1 MKNFPLLALAAVASS
16 LAACSSD
23 PDAGAT
29 GPATGHATAR
39 SALARD
45 AAPNLTDAE
54 KAALAASSEGFTTRL
69 VGALRA
75 ESPDAVAG
83 NLAFSPVSIATAL
96 SMPYAGARG
105 ATAAQI
111 AQALGWTVPQARVAK
126 AFNWATLGYG
136 GRAATALEAARRKA
150 AGDPSSPAPDAASF
164 RLHLVN
170 SVWARQDVR
179 FEAPF
184 LDTLAVDYGAG
195 VTLADFAG
203 NPDGERRAI
212 NGWVAGETQQKIQDL
227 IPSGS
232 ITRDTAVVLV
242 NAVHLKLPW
251 PTVLGVEAQA
261 APFAIESGAPV
272 QARFV
277 AASGSYPYAE
287 DASAQAVEIPLEG
300 GEVAFLLVVP
310 KQGLAS
316 FEGALATNLPAL
328 RGALARKEA
337 NVSLPKFT
345 FTSSSVSLAKPLKAL
360 GLVDAFDEGKADFS
374 GITGSQ
380 RLFFSD
386 VLHKAM
392 IGLDEKGVE
401 AAAATAVVMAGTSA
415 PTDPPKV
422 VRADKPFFFAIVDKP
437 TNTLLFAGHVKDP
450 TR

>member
-1 MKNFPLLALAAVASS
+1 M
-16 LAACSSD
+16 
-23 PDAGAT
+23 
-29 GPATGHATAR
+29 
-39 SALARD
+39 
-45 AAPNLTDAE
+45 
-54 KAALAASSEGFTTRL
+54 
-69 VGALRA
+69 
-75 ESPDAVAG
+75 
-83 NLAFSPVSIATAL
+83 
-96 SMPYAGARG
+96 
-105 ATAAQI
+105 
-111 AQALGWTVPQARVAK
+111 
-126 AFNWATLGYG
+126 
-136 GRAATALEAARRKA
+136 
-150 AGDPSSPAPDAASF
+150 DPSSPAPDAASF

-195 VTLADFAG
+195 VTLADFMG
-203 NPDGERRAI
+203 NPEGERAAI
-212 NGWVAGETQQKIQDL
+212 NGWVASETQQKIQDL
-227 IPSGS
+227 IPSGG

-251 PTVLGVEAQA
+251 PAPLGVEPQP
-261 APFAIESGAPV
+261 APFGTEAGTPV

-277 AASGSYPYAE
+277 AASGSYLYAE

-310 KQGLAS
+310 KAGLSS

-328 RGALARKEA
+328 RGALVRKEA

-345 FTSSSVSLAKPLKAL
+345 FTSSSVSLSKPLKAL
-360 GLVDAFDEGKADFS
+360 GLVDAFDAAQADFS

-437 TNTLLFAGHVKDP
+437 TSTILFAGHVKDP

>member
-1 MKNFPLLALAAVASS
+1 MKTTFPLLALAAFGSS
-16 LAACSSD
+16 LVACSSD
-23 PDAGAT
+23 PDAGPP
-29 GPATGHATAR
+29 GTGHATAA

-45 AAPNLTDAE
+45 TAPSLTAAE
-54 KAALAASSEGFTTRL
+54 QAAFAASSEGFAARL
-69 VGALRA
+69 TGAIGT
-75 ESPDAVAG
+75 ESPEAVAG
-83 NLAFSPVSIATAL
+83 NFVFSPVSIATAL

-105 ATAAQI
+105 ATATQI
-111 AQALGWTVPQARVAK
+111 AQALGWTLPQARVAK
-126 AFNWATLGYG
+126 SFNWATLGYG
-136 GRAATALEAARRKA
+136 ARAGVALEAARRKA
-150 AGDPSSPAPDAASF
+150 AMDPSAAAPDATSF

-184 LDTLAVDYGAG
+184 LDALAVDYGAG

-203 NPDGERRAI
+203 NPDGERQAI
-212 NGWVAGETQQKIQDL
+212 NGWVAAETQQKIQDL

-232 ITRDTAVVLV
+232 ITSDTAVVLV

-251 PTVLGVEAQA
+251 PAPLGVEAQP
-261 APFAIESGAPV
+261 APFAVAAGAPV

-277 AASGSYPYAE
+277 SASGAYRYAE

-300 GEVAFLLVVP
+300 GDVAFLLVVP
-310 KQGLAS
+310 KVGLAA
-316 FEGALATNLPAL
+316 FEGALGTNLPAL
-328 RGALARKEA
+328 RGALATKEA
-337 NVSLPKFT
+337 NVTLPKFT
-345 FTSSSVSLAKPLKAL
+345 FTSSSISLAKPLKAL
-360 GLVDAFDEGKADFS
+360 GLVDAFDAGKADFS

-392 IGLDEKGVE
+392 VGLDEKGIE
-401 AAAATAVVMAGTSA
+401 AAAATAVVMADTSA
-415 PTDPPKV
+415 PSDPPKV